1 MHINLDNI
9 ECLTIDKQAKDFP
22 KHFHETF
29 CISLIRNGI
38 EQIDFNNQ
46 SLYSEAGSISITN
59 PYELHS
65 NPLVDNCMKVGFD
78 TLYLSSDV
86 MKYMSLGKNIQFE
99 NRKIND
105 PGLNIAFLQVKDA
118 LKSYDAVKTENALSE
133 FVHIL
138 LPYSQLKTENHNSL
152 ALKNK
157 DIIFDYIENNL
168 NNKIDLET
176 LAHIASI
183 NKFGFAK
190 NFKSHTGMSPI
201 NYVLMKRI
209 FLMKTIISP
218 TTDLTQ
224 LAYTY
229 NFSDISHFSNAF
241 KRYIGISP
249 NEYKNQLIG
258 R

>member
-1 MHINLDNI
+1 MNLDNI
-9 ECLTIDKQAKDFP
+9 ECLTINQQSKDFP
-22 KHFHETF
+22 KHYHETF

-38 EQIDFNNQ
+38 EQIDFDNQ
-46 SLYSEAGSISITN
+46 SLYSETGSISITN

-65 NPLVDNCMKVGFD
+65 NPLVDNCMKVSFD
-78 TLYLSSDV
+78 TLYISSAL
-86 MKYMSLGKNIQFE
+86 MKYLSYGKNIQFE

-105 PGLNIAFLQVKDA
+105 STLNTAFIKVKEIIKNSDPIKMEA
-118 LKSYDAVKTENALSE
+118 ALSE
-133 FVHIL
+133 FATLL
-138 LPYSQLKTENHNSL
+138 LPYSQLKNENYKVLS
-152 ALKNK
+152 LKNS
-157 DIIFDYIENNL
+157 DIIFDYIEANL
-168 NNKIDLET
+168 DNKISLDK
-176 LAHIASI
+176 LAQIANL

-190 NFKSHTGMSPI
+190 SFKTQTGMSPI

-241 KRYIGISP
+241 KRYIGVSP
-249 NEYKNQLIG
+249 NEYKSQLIY